1 MIQKYPSHLLYI
13 AIIGVWLTLSGA
25 IVADNLSGAIALTIK
40 AGNSKELASFFNSNI
55 ELVITDQENVYSRS
69 QAEQVLRD
77 FFQRNTPQSFSIIH
91 QGSKDNS
98 NFAIG
103 NLVTSTGT
111 FRVYFLIKTTNNNSY
126 IHQFRIEK

>member
-1 MIQKYPSHLLYI
+1 MITIYRSVFYLLTSFVLLASAPSLAASDI
-13 AIIGVWLTLSGA
+13 TADITLS
-25 IVADNLSGAIALTIK
+25 IK
-40 AGNSKELASFFNSNI
+40 AGNSKELARFFNTNI
-55 ELVITDQENVYSRS
+55 ELVIADQENVYSKS

-77 FFQRNTPQSFSIIH
+77 FFQRNVPQSFSIVH

-103 NLVTSTGT
+103 NLVTSAGT
-111 FRVYFLIKTTNNNSY
+111 YRVYFLIKTTNNNSL